1 MTGRDTDTRQFN
13 CTAMAAEAYIYT
25 LPLVVMETFRR
36 RRIARAGMHRLL
48 HAPRL
53 LNPRDRAITTP
64 NNDTLYTDFWLDLR
78 LGPVRITLPDTAERY
93 ISLHIVDAWSNTVA
107 VLSPRTTG
115 TGPLT
120 VTLVGP
126 TNDTRGLSGNII
138 RCPTAMTMGLFR
150 TLVDGP
156 DDLPGARAAQAAI
169 VLDSPEYKGE
179 EGSLIDRH
187 APWQS
192 YFAEASRLM
201 QLNSPPVTDL
211 ALLRRI
217 RALGI
222 GPDQHFDPDGFSN
235 ADAQAITEGINQ
247 AIVELQS
254 MQQASSGASALSAGW
269 QFPPRNMSVFGQD
282 YRNRAHIAITALLAL
297 PLEEATYIRA
307 DAMAGQAFDGRQL
320 WRWHFPAGRPLPA
333 DAFWSLTLY
342 EPTADGESFLVD
354 NQLDR
359 YAIGDRTPGL
369 KINDDGSLDIW
380 IGHGHPGAARES
392 NWLPAP
398 PGRFNLWLRA
408 YHPGTSLIEEKYQI
422 PALEP
427 VTG

>member
-1 MTGRDTDTRQFN
+1 MTGRDTDARQFDF
-13 CTAMAAEAYIYT
+13 TAMAAAAYVYT

-78 LGPVRITLPDTAERY
+78 QGPVRVTLPDTAERY

-115 TGPLT
+115 TDPLT
-120 VTLVGP
+120 LTLVGP
-126 TNDTRGLSGNII
+126 ADDADGLTGNII

-156 DDLPGARAAQAAI
+156 DDLPGARAAQAAM
-169 VLDSPEYKGE
+169 VLEAAEFQGE
-179 EGSLIDRH
+179 EGPLIDRH
-187 APWQS
+187 APWQG
-192 YFAEASRLM
+192 YFAEANRLM
-201 QLNSPPVTDL
+201 RLNPPPVTDL
-211 ALLRRI
+211 AVLRQI
-217 RALGI
+217 HALGI
-222 GPDQHFDPDGFSN
+222 GPDQHFDPDDFSS
-235 ADAQAITEGINQ
+235 ADAQAITEGIVQ
-247 AIVELQS
+247 AIDELQR
-254 MQQASSGASALSAGW
+254 MQQASSGAGALPDGW
-269 QFPPRNMSVFGQD
+269 QFPPRKMSVFGED

-307 DAMAGQAFDGRQL
+307 DAMAGQALDGRQL
-320 WRWHFPAGRPLPA
+320 WRWHFPAGHSLPA

-342 EPTADGESFLVD
+342 EPTADGESFLVN

-369 KINDDGSLDIW
+369 EINENGSLDIW
-380 IGHGHPGAARES
+380 IGHDHPGAARES

-398 PGRFNLWLRA
+398 PGPFNLWLRA

-422 PALEP
+422 PDLEP
-427 VTG
+427 VAS